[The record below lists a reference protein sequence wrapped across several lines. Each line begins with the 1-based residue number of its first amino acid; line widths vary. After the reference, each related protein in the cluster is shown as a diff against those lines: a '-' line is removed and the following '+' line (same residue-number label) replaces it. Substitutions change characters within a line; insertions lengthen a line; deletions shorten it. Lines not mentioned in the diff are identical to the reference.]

1 MNSLSRLLR
10 HGFILMAAILIQS
23 FAAQAQSV
31 DAKTKGTGSIS
42 GRVTIGDKP
51 APGIVMAVSGLNQEM
66 SGRQVTSDADG
77 RFRIDGLNAGQFMIM
92 PIAPV
97 YVLPASPMFG
107 PGKSI
112 NLASGDSIDVIDF
125 KLTKGGVITG
135 RLMDADGHP
144 VIEERISLLSVDEN
158 GAPTRQ
164 QFPRIYNSQM
174 YQTDDR
180 GVYRIFGLPAGR
192 YKVS

>member
-77 RFRIDGLNAGQFMIM
+77 RFRIDGLNAGQFMIT
-92 PIAPV
+92 PIAPL
-97 YVLPASPMFG
+97 YVVPASPMYG

-112 NLASGDSIDVIDF
+112 NLASGESIDGIDF
-125 KLTKGGVITG
+125 TLTKGGVITG
-135 RLMDADGHP
+135 PGLVRLS
-144 VIEERISLLSVDEN
+144 E
-158 GAPTRQ
+158 
-164 QFPRIYNSQM
+164 
-174 YQTDDR
+174 
-180 GVYRIFGLPAGR
+180 
-192 YKVS
+192 